1 MGKIGNFQY
10 PEIKITDAIELARI
24 IQDRFQGRVTN
35 QDAFCAELGH
45 TNPRSGAYAG
55 KMTALRRY
63 GFISGRDEL
72 LLTQLA
78 TKILIPTSEEERTEA
93 VAQAV
98 ENVELFKEIFER
110 LGEAIPKDNFW
121 VDLVEIT
128 GEDRSIAQKDA
139 MKIRT
144 LYLDSYEY
152 LVSAR
157 KDEIKPKIEERVA
170 HPLMTERQLTDAL
183 FELRTREYGTLIAK
197 DEKTIA
203 VARELIDVI
212 EEEFKAKK
220 RSEESNNK

>member
-1 MGKIGNFQY
+1 MGKIGNFEY
-10 PEIKITDAIELARI
+10 PEIKISDGIEIARI

-45 TNPRSGAYAG
+45 TNPKSGAYAG
-55 KMTALRRY
+55 KITALRRY
-63 GFISGRDEL
+63 GLISGRDEL

-78 TKILIPTSEEERTEA
+78 TNILIPTSEQERTEA

-98 ENVELFKEIFER
+98 ENVELFKKIFER
-110 LGEAIPKDNFW
+110 FGEAIPTDNFW

-139 MKIRT
+139 IKIRN
-144 LYLDSYEY
+144 LYLDGYQY

-170 HPLMTERQLTDAL
+170 HPPMTERQLTDAL

-212 EEEFKAKK
+212 EEEIKAKK
-220 RSEESNNK
+220 RSEESNDK